1 MISHSIFQSLSMTV
15 THFETAIIAV
25 LAYMAIRL
33 IAKLYSRWR
42 ELRIWDTLL
51 GMYAGFA
58 AFMAGDPGRHFHP
71 PPEDSEDDSDE
82 PSYETGTAGAR
93 IITISSTSENESDT
107 DEEASAPSQEEEIKT
122 GSNVPHEIEKD
133 SEKKA
138 PALEEMRRVRDSF
151 YKQGEICQASLE
163 GFECMDITCTAYHKF
178 KKTLREFGKAPP
190 GLRRRIRCHDECGD
204 ESCRHWH
211 PRDICRGSTQL
222 CDEWHQN
229 DQCRIWTPKRNNV
242 IKPGFFKSVDQIIC
256 TKEMCLDP
264 QCHKYHWSG
273 QWIST
278 SNPPGKAPFLQKKE
292 CCDDKLWTGQ
302 ACRDPTCGLRH
313 KYARPNV
320 GIPMDPFWNI
330 DTVMNPPSVRV
341 EKIPR
346 LSPRGQRDSGDQPL
360 WHILDEEGKPLCS
373 GKEQPDGSMK
383 PTPTYEEPRSIL
395 KSILKSYN
403 KDPVLNG
410 TTDEEKTAVHEANSE
425 HLLARPACP
434 EKRRKTIIVEASTFV
449 CPGSEACG
457 SRHKWSPR
465 TSSPRIG
472 GTKTLNKAHVNSKPK
487 PTTSKSRKSQKTGN
501 KKAGKPARGSS
512 VSQTSKGGRPPT
524 KEREELHKHKLQKLN
539 MRIKRN

>member
-58 AFMAGDPGRHFHP
+58 TFMAGDPGRHFRP
-71 PPEDSEDDSDE
+71 PPEDSDDDSDE

-107 DEEASAPSQEEEIKT
+107 DEEASAPSQEEETKT

-133 SEKKA
+133 SEKEA
-138 PALEEMRRVRDSF
+138 SALEEMRRERDSF
-151 YKQGEICQASLE
+151 YKQGKICQASRE
-163 GFECMDITCTAYHKF
+163 GFECLDETCTAYHKF
-178 KKTLREFGKAPP
+178 KRTLREFGKAPP
-190 GLRRRIRCHDECGD
+190 GLRRRIRCHNECKD
-204 ESCRHWH
+204 IFCTYWH
-211 PRDICRGSTQL
+211 PKDICRGLNQL
-222 CDEWHQN
+222 CEEWHKN
-229 DQCRIWTPKRNNV
+229 DLCRIWTPKQNNF

-273 QWIST
+273 LWISS

-292 CCDDKLWTGQ
+292 CCDDQLWMGHT
-302 ACRDPTCGLRH
+302 CRDPTCGLRH
-313 KYARPNV
+313 KYARPDV
-320 GIPMDPFWNI
+320 GVPMDPFWNI
-330 DTVMNPPSVRV
+330 NTIMNPPSAKV
-341 EKIPR
+341 EKTPR
-346 LSPRGQRDSGDQPL
+346 LSPRGKRDSGGQPL

-373 GKEQPDGSMK
+373 GKEQPDGSME

-395 KSILKSYN
+395 KSILKPYN
-403 KDPVLNG
+403 KDPALNG
-410 TTDEEKTAVHEANSE
+410 ANATS
-425 HLLARPACP
+425 HGNGKGRPLTQPACP
-434 EKRRKTIIVEASTFV
+434 EKCKKPDTFI
-449 CPGSEACG
+449 CPGSKVCG
-457 SRHKWSPR
+457 GTHTWSPR
-465 TSSPRIG
+465 VNGPKISV
-472 GTKTLNKAHVNSKPK
+472 TKISVTRTPNKAYATSKPK

-512 VSQTSKGGRPPT
+512 VSRTSKGGRPPT
-524 KEREELHKHKLQKLN
+524 REREELHKHKLQKLN